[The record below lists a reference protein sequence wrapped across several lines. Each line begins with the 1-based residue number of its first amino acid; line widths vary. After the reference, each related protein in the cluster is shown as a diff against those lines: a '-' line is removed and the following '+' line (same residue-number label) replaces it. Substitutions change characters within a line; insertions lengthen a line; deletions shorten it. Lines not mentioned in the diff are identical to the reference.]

1 MRETSSPSAGR
12 PAEKIEMRILA
23 LDTTTRYGSVALL
36 EDQTVAAEIN
46 ADSPTTHSSR
56 LLRSIDDL
64 LKRNS
69 LTIRDIDG
77 YAVSAGPGSFT
88 GIRIGL
94 STIKAFA
101 FASRK
106 PVAPVSSLAALA
118 MKLQETQ
125 GRLFCPMIDAK
136 KGEVFAA
143 LFEQK
148 SRSLKP
154 LIKEGAYDPDALLSR
169 LPGHRVIH
177 FIGTGVE
184 TYREKI
190 MAYLGDKA
198 RLSSRSLFIG
208 FEVGLIGHDVLK
220 KGKGVSAE
228 TIEPL
233 YYRKSQAEDRK

>member
-1 MRETSSPSAGR
+1 
-12 PAEKIEMRILA
+12 MRILA
-23 LDTTTRYGSVALL
+23 LDTTTGNGSVALL
-36 EDQTVAAEIN
+36 ENARLLAEAN
-46 ADSPTTHSSR
+46 AESPTTHSAR
-56 LLRSIDDL
+56 LLRSVDEL
-64 LKRNS
+64 LKKHS
-69 LTIRDIDG
+69 LEIRDVDG
-77 YAVSAGPGSFT
+77 FAVAAGPGSFT

-101 FASRK
+101 FASQK
-106 PVAPVSSLAALA
+106 QVAPVSSLAALA

-125 GRLFCPMIDAK
+125 GRLFCPLIDAK

-143 LFEQK
+143 LFEVQG
-148 SRSLKP
+148 RNLKAV
-154 LIKEGAYDPDALLSR
+154 IKEGAYGPDALLAR
-169 LPGHRVIH
+169 LPAHRVIH

-190 MAYLGDKA
+190 LAYLGDKA

-208 FEVGLIGHDVLK
+208 FEVGLIGYGVLR

-228 TIEPL
+228 VLEPL